1 MLETEYVA
9 ITPGLDFG
17 RHRAGHHVRFA
28 YTQDLPR
35 TEQAAERIACGLRS
49 WRP

>member
-1 MLETEYVA
+1 MLETEFVA

-17 RHRAGHHVRFA
+17 RYQAGHHVRFA
-28 YTQDLPR
+28 YTQALPVL
-35 TEQAAERIACGLRS
+35 EQAVARIARGLQS